1 MSQIDPAYFERL
13 KDQLNNLNSNNESF
27 TERNIFEIRERLGRI
42 SEEVHQERNR
52 DSNHVFNLYN
62 CLQQVLQNNQKTF
75 VDSCLNF
82 IVYVLQHVEPQTTR
96 NTKFLIRAAILDL
109 LQKKILLQHM
119 TFQVVEQMTIVL
131 EKDNENNAAV
141 AIRIINDLLKSNQQ
155 QSHQYQRSN
164 TLFSDQLLLKLYS
177 IFEQRIEFLV
187 KFNNELKKSQYKK
200 LLGDNQ
206 NNPFWDQNY
215 VLQSDIEDKRE
226 KDIRL
231 NIFSLSFVTNIPTF
245 FIYTIFVLD
254 SIVKEETKTQMREI
268 LKRALKTMNQVI
280 NETNFQDLLQ
290 KVPRNIVQE
299 LFNAYSKF
307 LQLLALTIKRDD
319 NQMQP
324 QSRIIKDISDTIKLD
339 SVVAIIIKTLKHCPV
354 DIMHLRIDI
363 SNRLKQSIIQK
374 RDTIQQNDM
383 TEKINEIN
391 ANVAELIDEET
402 IVGKNLKI
410 PPYQKTSIYQNW
422 LDIVKHVVQSYL
434 PKCEQQ
440 NQQPTNLERMQSDF
454 INNQTYMEKIFNTI
468 FKVLFDSS
476 LQISIHE
483 KALDL
488 IKVFL
493 DLFKQQN
500 NYFIDRNLLQYYID
514 QPQQQQQQNDSI
526 FKEVTTHSPKYKL
539 LDRLFQMIGMKLAQI
554 RKQIQQ
560 IKEMLNRTQKWG
572 IIKKTTSQTNVSSMP
587 CNNEPLS
594 ERYISQLEQYI
605 KENEID
611 IDQNLITLQD
621 QAATQVYTYDDEEEY
636 QVNSISIN
644 SYSQFIEYAKEV
656 KSKIFD
662 QLNDILQ
669 KLLNFVALTNKEIVA
684 KYKNRQNGQNS
695 QRLAPLIQATNES
708 RPYLSNLQC
717 HYMSKIM
724 KNGLIIF
731 DELHDH
737 QRNHFEILDYKKKT
751 IPQFMQFF
759 IQFQDPINFKN
770 IFEPNS
776 KLLLKI
782 SVNLIKT
789 CPETHCLPLLL
800 QDHLQILNHPDNQS
814 QPKLSVKY
822 YIEFLLNLYLR
833 ELQTTPELPSRFG
846 YCRGGQLIQMSNQK
860 GQNVSQKDQD
870 EYISLIQKLLRIPI
884 RLFPRVKCQQNEEP
898 IVKPLLKQLIL
909 FFVKKSH
916 ETYYPIDF
924 LGLLLSLVKR
934 IQNNDQGEGLSK
946 YFQQLCDKYDRND
959 RQQMLQRQSYE
970 IYHKLNLS
978 GVNIVLNMF
987 ELFQTGIVEIQ
998 DIVAE
1003 VIANFPL
1010 QKTMQ
1015 INLAKQYP
1023 VFAQCLFRALHNI
1036 STIENQVIQKT
1047 LMLLENIVTNLS
1059 MEEMREF
1066 FGDLLQP
1073 FIEKL
1078 LTFPSEYKMAD
1089 IYSKQVNL
1097 FLDPSFKSLKILSK
1111 LGALVRKSEW
1121 PIEIKRTHTDNPFV
1135 RNQYLEVQIEGLQTN
1150 LKINLS
1156 ETVRCAV
1163 EILQNFLEQQLA
1175 TYLFKQSSIQHSY
1188 SIVKMVLLGYYQM
1201 PIQFDHDLYNYQ
1213 IPEGMAL
1220 DMRLQSRS
1228 CEQDLL
1234 MYQDEELISAVT
1246 KVFIGLSNFHN
1257 IIQTLTTAT
1266 FHKLKEDVENVVTTL
1281 SEMFFIQLADDHCE
1295 QIQQLKQTKPDLN
1308 SLYAMTEDIV
1318 AKYLREKPQSIKWLS
1333 HLFKGLNKRYMLT
1346 AEENMNFKDFYIQ
1359 QHEFIWIKLLM
1370 GNCLKKYKRILN
1382 NHFKKNNEN
1391 MAWAYNVY
1399 YTVVIRLFE
1408 EFVYEKFGKQTQLQ
1422 KEDDRRRKIQ
1432 IVQSYG
1438 GTMIPSEGLNCR
1450 SISIELLTEIQNL
1463 RPKFKDYYTSNQIL
1477 GLPYIPDQRIVECSF
1492 ILLRQLS
1499 ETIRVVS
1506 QQLTKH
1512 LLFQTLNQL
1521 IENLNV
1527 DHSKYAHSHQS
1538 ILILSNKLRE
1548 FVKVVAENCLTF
1560 KKSLLQICT
1569 ELFDHIITNYYKGN
1583 AGPLFYM
1590 NIGDGMNP
1598 RFDEQIKP
1606 IPLDEFTGANQSQL
1620 YWVNID
1626 YSEIPTSPYTQNT
1639 VLRELVLI
1647 IKQLCEEQKM
1657 SDITAQRYANGFRI
1671 LSYLLQKQGR
1681 LESVQYHL
1689 FKVVQF
1695 ENDPSLIPCF
1705 EDYVQQSFKII
1716 QQNEETY
1723 YKQSKLILTNE
1734 EYHQQQNALINVS
1747 HGLDD
1752 LEFKINIEDIDFE
1765 IKWQSYMVVAVYG
1778 FLKSMATVNYI
1789 YLIQK
1794 HLQRNIDK
1802 NQTVKPVILAMK
1814 FKIVEILY
1822 EGLLRV
1828 ESSIRQAGYR
1838 YLQELLQQ
1846 EGISNDKTLFEN
1858 DERLKKVM
1866 KPLLTCVQ
1874 SDIFHYIP
1882 SFLKSLKLILKI
1894 FSKVFHKALS
1904 DKLQA
1909 HLTRI
1914 VQDNYQQQQPITQN
1928 VQYCTTIEWIYQQN
1942 QSPRIIKLLDGYNIW
1957 THLTSQLTNPS
1968 IGANNINIVQ
1978 KIITDT
1984 NNLRRN
1990 YVFKVSQMQLNQ
2002 SIDKPLVK
2010 FLNTLAANYFDVFQS
2025 SYNLGQIQQFQKQ
2038 LEGVSQLLANQTPIK
2053 GLWENLRERLQ
2064 YIKTVRQVISEPTAF
2079 PLREKLCREKSQL
2092 ALKMERFNKIIE
2104 DLSSS
2109 LEKGLMNVQT
2119 VLPPELQQSFH
2130 QSYIQKLINVIS
2142 EIKIEIVQFGF
2153 QLCKR
2158 NPSCLKKNNH
2168 FLDNCILNNI
2178 KDLLEKQ
2185 KQNNQNRKVQQSQLQ
2200 QAYNQLILSNQQI
2213 NSLLNRHCSMLKQF
2227 ISQNEDSKL
2236 AISGML
2242 RLILYSTQDKVKK
2255 WVMNVAMNK
2264 SISLR
2269 KRIIEIWMDN
2279 FKFSEDDQLNQVQMI
2294 TGYHVIYPILFHSNQ
2309 RNDLSQ
2315 ISQLSLFQRMKEI
2328 NDDFFKYYGKILSDI
2343 EHHCPMNFTYKLHN
2357 NNLTAK
2363 LSDVNHYYKSSV
2375 IDMLQISSYLLC
2387 FQEQQLPSDLKM
2399 SFLQFGYDMI
2409 NKSDKLVAFHANL
2422 YFSKFLKKIG
2432 LIQNDPISVN
2442 KRYLKIYNK
2451 ALKQLD
2457 ESGQSEQE
2465 LYSLCKKIFSVVLPW
2480 LDQVEVQDQKDWIQ
2494 ATQQQLKQESSN
2506 LDFESAQKVSRFWSM
2521 FIKNHK
2527 IFHKHHESF
2536 TIHIIN
2542 SMQQIGFFNQNQSP
2556 QAPIIINS
2564 YQNYRRIALD
2574 MAFLQVEW
2582 KTKLIKNDLL
2592 HNNTK
2597 KFRDSFYQSEAQN
2610 HDESLS
2616 SEIYQSFFIK
2626 QSLKAHNTEDAEL
2639 QKRALY
2645 LLKKILIIAPLTN
2658 YKMNME
2664 TVKKNIVNLM
2674 NSIVE
2679 PQQGNQNLRMLQQQ
2693 PTAYFRYFLIVLHIL
2708 TIIAEF
2714 QPSTKISQ
2722 LYQPCFDIIFQMNL
2736 LPDQLQYQLPPRPNA
2751 GRIPPTQPRQPP
2763 PQTRIQYSQ
2772 PPADRG
2778 QQHQNALTQDHAQLV
2793 FLIFNIFRKLLK
2805 NAKENQ
2811 NEESDR
2817 FQNSLSN
2824 WVKEAVQQHLQIKKN
2839 SQQQMN
2845 QFMGPR
2851 LPAQALKVNILSIFL
2866 LKLFFNH
2873 DITYVRPLMPSL
2885 KRIAELLIDYLK
2897 QKDKGDQYLDNM
2909 RRYTIP
2915 KKQFN
2920 IRENEQWENDSQK
2933 QYTHTD
2939 LSSYISD
2946 FGLMTDDFPFGV
2958 RKSEELL
2965 YFPEDFPENQ
2975 KIKFHLYRSALQ
2987 KTLKMM
2993 AYNFDEIKDQKEQ
3006 IEYLQI
3012 LIWIIESV
3020 PDYELKLECIAILR
3034 MLFINGISNVEGY
3047 LQAIS
3052 VYLSPVRSFQMRSEL
3067 KKMEENLQ
3075 FKPSKMSCELQFGF
3089 FFDLNKFQ
3097 SMFDKKIDQR
3107 SSDSYDNQH
3116 GKIQDLKVFKL
3127 YFIFLCELLLVYP
3140 FKKQQGSINS
3150 GFYLLKN
3157 IYDKGNGSLREFRRI
3172 LQIIS
3177 KLSTCLDY
3185 LQFFYKMILDIY
3197 GYTYDRFLQFVLG
3210 DPNNKQQEQPLQT
3223 EGEEIMLM
3231 AVKFMMLGRGHLLS
3245 PKLFQPTQPNK
3256 LVVKVVPKDEDSMMR
3271 EQVLNKYL
3279 AIYYRKKYWQKLY
3292 NSSIK
3297 LFTSEYLPS
3306 IVIYNLSY
3314 IPLQDQPQ
3322 QPLRECIIPSAAIEL
3337 LGTAANVSSRLLK
3350 PIFNQVIVNDIKTI
3364 TQITDYVSQ
3373 QSISNG
3379 TLQTIS
3385 NFLVQQILSQIT
3397 NIYDIMDNQ
3406 QTQLN
3411 FNNLIMCLKQK
3422 NLLPSAQ
3429 YLLEYIYQYLN
3440 EEDSSYYSQLNEDI
3454 LVQLQGVY
3462 QEQWNKQCLLGCKAL
3477 TATQPWVKQL
3487 VLLNQLRE
3495 PAQSYQLILN
3505 NQESVDQFWLQL
3517 EQETNE
3523 AQGIQKE
3530 YDQQIIHQLFTE
3542 SLQQLNQ
3549 WNTLKQVD
3557 LSRVQ
3562 AVQNRIIMGFRER
3575 QKDTTEQGW
3584 KELNQLSDVKQN
3596 IQQNDHFC
3604 YNQAYFKLL
3613 DFVRDEASSNQHGR
3627 GGGNHVLQSIEQ
3639 NLKYAQIINC
3649 YNFIKTLP
3657 KLTQSYD
3664 QMMASP
3670 LLWGSKFLNF
3680 VSQFQLY
3687 TELEESLRQY
3697 APTQPAFP
3705 GQAQPSYEQQWDLI
3719 SNSYQ
3724 SSLLCKK
3731 YFFERQP
3738 TIIDQQ
3744 EFTFDLISQRMV
3756 QLQMCLQRFNGQL
3769 SQLLSSQQLPANT
3782 SIDQKSYQLA
3792 VLDYKTL
3799 LYPMRY
3805 YQQNGIFELF
3815 DEQSI
3820 LKEIPKTLQGYA
3832 EKIYQLEKI
3841 KFKTI
3846 KFQDVDNNQQNLTEM
3861 LNFFSSLQS
3870 GNYSAE
3876 EFKNYMISKIRR
3888 YKMINQFYK
3897 LLRLDQST
3905 ESNNGMQI
3913 EEQKL
3918 EVMVSQTNEFFIQ
3931 NQVNYLKFWKEAHKV
3946 YQLAHKRY
3954 SNNIKF
3960 AHHYIQI
3967 TPLSMQ
3973 YKPQKFPITGMYMFH
3988 ILNITNQ
3995 TDSIVTDAFSQIVAL
4010 IPLHL
4015 LQRFFTQLVSTY
4027 LQTPCD
4033 QTRKDC
4039 LDAITKLCTFNPLN
4053 SFQLL
4058 QYLKSLGQCTDE
4070 RSQQL
4075 INSIPKL
4082 SKLNHKIAS
4091 IYSLRYLYNS
4101 VFDQLVW
4108 DNVEEIVYQCGKILD
4123 SKQFEINSSN
4133 INDRCQQI
4141 LNIIQKYPQIKEMIK
4156 QYWQFGDLN
4165 KQLKSDQLKTI
4176 QSIYLASI
4184 KCIYINLFGVNMSL
4198 EEDFPLQLSNS
4209 INSFM
4214 AKQIQ
4219 IDQLYSINDEFQMNP
4234 LPMLGLDGQIKRT
4247 QAYETIQITNVFPT
4261 IHIIFLR
4268 RKRFIRQIALL
4279 GNDEKKYLFLLKT
4292 KKIESKKPVQ
4302 SILEEHISTQFVK
4315 MTNMLNQNYK
4325 ETKIRNVKHIV
4336 SDKYLLEHDKLNY
4349 QLEPYQEETY
4359 NLSNI
4364 LDTILQIHYHANPKG
4379 DSSIKIPY
4387 YNTQVD
4393 YLQKNDLTNLILR
4406 FSKTV
4411 DTFVQIRKI
4420 IVVNIAVQYAL
4431 SFTMA
4436 SSQSPKQLENL
4447 QINLSNGNFYQKKYL
4462 FKVNNQRLTL
4472 YDPFAIRY
4480 SRNIEHLVGEI
4491 NLNAYLIPT
4500 FTATIIGI
4508 LNIDLHEY
4516 LNVVF
4521 WQLGCKD
4528 SLEPFIKKLKDI
4540 VYEDGI
4546 IDSKCERLIAISK
4559 TLFSGQEKLKL
4570 WAKRWF

>member
-1 MSQIDPAYFERL
+1 MSQIDPSYFEKL
-13 KDQLNNLNSNNESF
+13 KDQLNNLNNNNESF

-52 DSNHVFNLYN
+52 DTNH
-62 CLQQVLQNNQKTF
+62 QVLQNNQKIF
-75 VDSCLNF
+75 VENCLNF

-96 NTKFLIRAAILDL
+96 NTKFLIRAAILEL

-119 TFQVVEQMTIVL
+119 TYQVVEQMTVVL

-155 QSHQYQRSN
+155 QPHQFQRSN
-164 TLFSDQLLLKLYS
+164 TLFSDSLLLRLYS
-177 IFEQRIEFLV
+177 FFEQRIEFLV

-206 NNPFWDQNY
+206 SNPFQDQNY

-231 NIFSLSFVTNIPTF
+231 NIYSLSFVTNIPPF

-254 SIVKEETKTQMREI
+254 SIVKDETKTQMREI

-307 LQLLALTIKRDD
+307 LQLLALTIKRDE

-339 SVVAIIIKTLKHCPV
+339 SVVATIIKTLKHCPV

-374 RDTIQQNDM
+374 RDPIQQNDM
-383 TEKINEIN
+383 TDKINEIN

-434 PKCEQQ
+434 PKSEQQ
-440 NQQPTNLERMQSDF
+440 TQPPNNLEKMQTDF
-454 INNQTYMEKIFNTI
+454 INNQTYMDKIFNTI

-476 LQISIHE
+476 LQLSIHE

-493 DLFKQQN
+493 ELFSKQST
-500 NYFIDRNLLQYYID
+500 YFIDKILFQYYID

-560 IKEMLNRTQKWG
+560 IKDMLNRTQRWG
-572 IIKKTTSQTNVSSMP
+572 IIKKTTAQTNVSSMP
-587 CNNEPLS
+587 CNNEPLN
-594 ERYISQLEQYI
+594 ERYITQLEQYI

-611 IDQNLITLQD
+611 IDQNLITQQD

-644 SYSQFIEYAKEV
+644 SYSQFVEFAKEV

-662 QLNDILQ
+662 QLNEILQ
-669 KLLNFVALTNKEIVA
+669 KLLHFVTTTNKEIVM
-684 KYKNRQNGQNS
+684 KYKNRPNYQFS
-695 QRLAPLIQATNES
+695 QRLTPLAQASTENK
-708 RPYLSNLQC
+708 PYLSNLQC

-724 KNGLIIF
+724 KNGLMIF

-751 IPQFMQFF
+751 IPLFMQFF

-800 QDHLQILNHPDNQS
+800 QDHLQILSHPENQA

-860 GQNVSQKDQD
+860 TQTVSQKDQD

-898 IVKPLLKQLIL
+898 IVKPLVKQLIL

-959 RQQMLQRQSYE
+959 KQQILQRQQYE
-970 IYHKLNLS
+970 LYHKLNLS

-1010 QKTMQ
+1010 QKTIQ

-1121 PIEIKRTHTDNPFV
+1121 PIEIKRTHTDNPFI
-1135 RNQYLEVQIEGLQTN
+1135 RNQYLEVKIEGLQSN

-1163 EILQNFLEQQLA
+1163 EILQNVLEQQLA

-1220 DMRLQSRS
+1220 DMRLQSRQ

-1266 FHKLKEDVENVVTTL
+1266 FHKIKEDVENVVTTL

-1318 AKYLREKPQSIKWLS
+1318 SKYLRDKPQSIKWIS

-1359 QHEFIWIKLLM
+1359 QHEFIWNKLLM
-1370 GNCLKKYKRILN
+1370 GNCLKKYKKILG
-1382 NHFKKNNEN
+1382 NHMKNNNEN
-1391 MAWAYNVY
+1391 MSWAYNVY
-1399 YTVVIRLFE
+1399 YTVIVRLFE

-1463 RPKFKDYYTSNQIL
+1463 RPKFEDYYTSNQII
-1477 GLPYIPDQRIVECSF
+1477 GLPYIPDQRVVECSF

-1506 QQLTKH
+1506 QQLTRN

-1521 IENLNV
+1521 IDNLNF
-1527 DHSKYAHSHQS
+1527 DHSKYPHSHQS
-1538 ILILSNKLRE
+1538 TLMLSNKLRE
-1548 FVKVVAENCLTF
+1548 FVKVITQNCLTF

-1569 ELFDHIITNYYKGN
+1569 ELFDHIIVNYYQGN

-1590 NIGDGMNP
+1590 NIGDGMNSI
-1598 RFDEQIKP
+1598 FEDQIQP
-1606 IPLDEFTGANQSQL
+1606 IPLDDIIGSNQPQL

-1626 YSEIPTSPYTQNT
+1626 YSEIPTSQYTQNT

-1657 SDITAQRYANGFRI
+1657 SDMTAQRYANGFRI
-1671 LSYLLQKQGR
+1671 LTYLLQKQGKFKTF
-1681 LESVQYHL
+1681 QYNL
-1689 FKVVQF
+1689 FKVVQIQN
-1695 ENDPSLIPCF
+1695 EASLIPCI
-1705 EDYVQQSFKII
+1705 EEYVHQSFKII

-1723 YKQSKLILTNE
+1723 YRQSKLILTNDE
-1734 EYHQQQNALINVS
+1734 QQQQNAQINVS

-1752 LEFKINIEDIDFE
+1752 LDYKINIEDIDFE
-1765 IKWQSYMVVAVYG
+1765 IKWQSYMVVAVFG
-1778 FLKSMATVNYI
+1778 FLKSMATINYI
-1789 YLIQK
+1789 YQIQK
-1794 HLQRNIDK
+1794 HIQKNIDK
-1802 NQTVKPVILAMK
+1802 NLTFKPPILAMK
-1814 FKIVEILY
+1814 FKTVEILY

-1828 ESSIRQAGYR
+1828 ETSIRQAGYR
-1838 YLQELLQQ
+1838 YLQDLLQQ

-1858 DERLKKVM
+1858 DDRLKKVM

-1874 SDIFHYIP
+1874 SDIFHYVP

-1904 DKLQA
+1904 DKLQT
-1909 HLTRI
+1909 HLSRI
-1914 VQDNYQQQQPITQN
+1914 VQENIQSTLTQISQNCTTMEWFYQQH
-1928 VQYCTTIEWIYQQN
+1928 
-1942 QSPRIIKLLDGYNIW
+1942 QSQESLNFQMGIISGLLKLFQ
-1957 THLTSQLTNPS
+1957 HLTSQLTNPS
-1968 IGANNINIVQ
+1968 NGSQNINIVQ

-2010 FLNTLAANYFDVFQS
+2010 FLNTLAANFFDVFQS
-2025 SYNLGQIQQFQKQ
+2025 SYNVGQISQFQKQ
-2038 LEGVSQLLANQTPIK
+2038 LEGVNQLLANQTPIK
-2053 GLWENLRERLQ
+2053 GLWEQLRERLQ

-2092 ALKMERFNKIIE
+2092 ALKMERFNKVID
-2104 DLSSS
+2104 DLSSA
-2109 LEKGLMNVQT
+2109 LEKGLLNAQT
-2119 VLPPELQQSFH
+2119 PLSVELQQSFH

-2158 NPSCLKKNNH
+2158 NPSCLKKNSH
-2168 FLDNCILNNI
+2168 FLENCILNNI

-2185 KQNNQNRKVQQSQLQ
+2185 KSNNQNRKVQQSQLQ

-2227 ISQNEDSKL
+2227 ISQNEDSRL
-2236 AISGML
+2236 AIQGML
-2242 RLILYSTQDKVKK
+2242 RLILYSTQDKVRK

-2279 FKFSEDDQLNQVQMI
+2279 FKFSDDDQLNQVQMI

-2343 EHHCPMNFTYKLHN
+2343 EHHCPMNFTYKLPY
-2357 NNLTAK
+2357 NLTAK

-2494 ATQQQLKQESSN
+2494 ATQQLLKQESSN
-2506 LDFESAQKVSRFWSM
+2506 LDFEQAQKVSRFWSM

-2592 HNNTK
+2592 QNNTK

-2626 QSLKAHNTEDAEL
+2626 QSLKAHNIEDAEL

-2658 YKMNME
+2658 YKMNMD
-2664 TVKKNIVNLM
+2664 TVKKNIANLM
-2674 NSIVE
+2674 NQIVE
-2679 PQQGNQNLRMLQQQ
+2679 PPPGNQNMRAIQQQ

-2714 QPSTKISQ
+2714 QPSNKISQ
-2722 LYQPCFDIIFQMNL
+2722 LYQPFFDIIFHMNL
-2736 LPDQLQYQLPPRPNA
+2736 LPDQVQQQMPPRPNA

-2763 PQTRIQYSQ
+2763 QQNRVQYSQ
-2772 PPADRG
+2772 PPMDRS
-2778 QQHQNALTQDHAQLV
+2778 QQHQNALTQDHAPLV
-2793 FLIFNIFRKLLK
+2793 FSIFNIFRKLLK

-2811 NEESDR
+2811 NEQSDQ
-2817 FQNSLSN
+2817 FQNNLSN
-2824 WVKEAVQQHLQIKKN
+2824 WVIDAIQQHPQFKRN
-2839 SQQQMN
+2839 NQQQMS
-2845 QFMGPR
+2845 QYMGSR
-2851 LPAQALKVNILSIFL
+2851 ISTQVLKVNILSIFL
-2866 LKLFFNH
+2866 LKLFFNN
-2873 DITYVRPLMPSL
+2873 DITYVRPLLPSL
-2885 KRIAELLIDYLK
+2885 KRIAEMLIEYLK

-2909 RRYTIP
+2909 RKYAIP

-2920 IRENEQWENDSQK
+2920 IRENEQWQNDTQK

-2939 LSSYISD
+2939 LSLYISD

-2958 RKSEELL
+2958 KKSDEML

-2987 KTLKMM
+2987 KTLKMI

-3006 IEYLQI
+3006 IEYLQMI
-3012 LIWIIESV
+3012 IWIIESV
-3020 PDYELKLECIAILR
+3020 PDYELKLECISILR
-3034 MLFINGISNVEGY
+3034 MLFINGISNREGY
-3047 LQAIS
+3047 IQAIS
-3052 VYLSPVRSFQMRSEL
+3052 VYLSPVRSFQVRQEL

-3075 FKPSKMSCELQFGF
+3075 FKPSKLSYEQQLSF

-3157 IYDKGNGSLREFRRI
+3157 IFDKGNGSLREFRRI
-3172 LQIIS
+3172 LQVIS

-3185 LQFFYKMILDIY
+3185 LQFFYRMILDIY

-3210 DPNNKQQEQPLQT
+3210 DPSSKQQEQPLQT

-3231 AVKFMMLGRGHLLS
+3231 AVKFMMLGRGHMLS
-3245 PKLFQPTQPNK
+3245 PKAFQSTQPNQI
-3256 LVVKVVPKDEDSMMR
+3256 VVKVVPKDENSMMR

-3314 IPLQDQPQ
+3314 IPIQDQPQ

-3337 LGTAANVSSRLLK
+3337 MGTAANVSSRLLK
-3350 PIFNQVIVNDIKTI
+3350 PIFNQVILNDIKTI
-3364 TQITDYVSQ
+3364 SQITDYLSQ

-3385 NFLVQQILSQIT
+3385 NFLVQQILSQMS
-3397 NIYDIMDNQ
+3397 NIYDIMENQ

-3411 FNNLIMCLKQK
+3411 FNNLIMCLRQK
-3422 NLLPSAQ
+3422 NLLSLAQ

-3440 EEDSSYYSQLNEDI
+3440 EDSSYYSQLNEDI

-3477 TATQPWVKQL
+3477 TATQPWVRQL
-3487 VLLNQLRE
+3487 VLMNQLRE
-3495 PAQSYQLILN
+3495 PAQSYQLILS
-3505 NQESVDQFWLQL
+3505 NQESVDQFWQQL

-3557 LSRVQ
+3557 LSKVQ
-3562 AVQNRIIMGFRER
+3562 AVQNKIIMGFRER
-3575 QKDTTEQGW
+3575 QRDATDQGW
-3584 KELNQLSDVKQN
+3584 KELNLLSEVKSN
-3596 IQQNDHFC
+3596 IQQNDLYC

-3627 GGGNHVLQSIEQ
+3627 SGNHVLQSIEQ

-3664 QMMASP
+3664 QMMSSP
-3670 LLWGSKFLNF
+3670 QLWGTKFLNF

-3697 APTQPAFP
+3697 APTQPTYP
-3705 GQAQPSYEQQWDLI
+3705 GQAQTAYDQLLDII

-3769 SQLLSSQQLPANT
+3769 GQFMNNQQLQSNT
-3782 SIDQKSYQLA
+3782 NLDQKSYQLA
-3792 VLDYKTL
+3792 ALDYKTL

-3820 LKEIPKTLQGYA
+3820 LKEVPKVLQIYA

-3841 KFKTI
+3841 KFKTV
-3846 KFQDVDNNQQNLTEM
+3846 KFQDVDNNQQNLTEL
-3861 LNFFSSLQS
+3861 LNYFTNLQL
-3870 GNYSAE
+3870 GTYSAE

-3897 LLRLDQST
+3897 LLRLDQSN
-3905 ESNNGMQI
+3905 ESNGMQI

-3918 EVMVSQTNEFFIQ
+3918 EVMVCQTNEFFIQ

-3946 YQLAHKRY
+3946 YQLAHKKY

-3988 ILNITNQ
+3988 ILNITNP
-3995 TDSIVTDAFSQIVAL
+3995 TDSIVTDAFSQIIGL

-4015 LQRFFTQLVSTY
+4015 LQRFITQLVSTY

-4033 QTRKDC
+4033 LTKKDC
-4039 LDAITKLCTFNPLN
+4039 LDAINKLCIFNPLN
-4053 SFQLL
+4053 SLQLI
-4058 QYLKSLGQCTDE
+4058 QYLKSLGQCTDD
-4070 RSQQL
+4070 RSTQL
-4075 INSIPKL
+4075 INFIQNP
-4082 SKLNHKIAS
+4082 SKLNQKIAS

-4101 VFDQLVW
+4101 IFDQPVW
-4108 DNVEEIVYQCGKILD
+4108 DYVEEIIYQCGKILD
-4123 SKQFEINSSN
+4123 SKYFEINSSN
-4133 INDRCQQI
+4133 INDRCQYI
-4141 LNIIQKYPQIKEMIK
+4141 LNIIQKNPQIKDMIN
-4156 QYWQFGDLN
+4156 QYWQFNDLN
-4165 KQLKSDQLKTI
+4165 KQLKIDQLKTI
-4176 QSIYLASI
+4176 QSIYLATL
-4184 KCIYINLFGVNMSL
+4184 KCVYINLFGIKMNL

-4209 INSFM
+4209 MNQLLP
-4214 AKQIQ
+4214 KQIQ
-4219 IDQLYSINDEFQMNP
+4219 IDQLYSINDEFQMNQ
-4234 LPMLGLDGQIKRT
+4234 LPMLGFDGQIKRT
-4247 QAYETIQITNVFPT
+4247 QAFETIYITNMFPT
-4261 IHIIFLR
+4261 IHIMFLR
-4268 RKRFIRQIALL
+4268 RKRFIRQLALL
-4279 GNDEKKYLFLLKT
+4279 GNDEKKYFFLLKT
-4292 KKIESKKPVQ
+4292 KKLENKKFIQ
-4302 SILEEHISTQFVK
+4302 SILDEHISTQFVK
-4315 MTNMLNQNYK
+4315 MTNILNQNYK
-4325 ETKIRNVKHIV
+4325 ETKIRNVKHMV
-4336 SDKYLLEHDKLNY
+4336 TDKYLLEYEKQHY
-4349 QLEPYQEETY
+4349 QIEPYQEETY

-4364 LDTILQIHYHANPKG
+4364 LDTILQIHYHTNSNN
-4379 DSSIKIPY
+4379 DRSIKIPY
-4387 YNTQVD
+4387 YNSQLEKD
-4393 YLQKNDLTNLILR
+4393 CLKKDDLTNYILR
-4406 FSKTV
+4406 FSKTIE
-4411 DTFVQIRKI
+4411 TFVQIRKVL
-4420 IVVNIAVQYAL
+4420 VVNIGVQFAL

-4462 FKVNNQRLTL
+4462 FKVNNQRLNL

-4528 SLEPFIKKLKDI
+4528 SLEPFIKKLRDV
-4540 VYEDGI
+4540 VYENGV
-4546 IDSKCERLIAISK
+4546 IDSKCDRLIAISK
-4559 TLFSGQEKLKL
+4559 NLFSGQEKLKL
-4570 WAKRWF
+4570 WTKRYF